1 MFSKALIATDLSP
14 VSFAVVKHLG
24 GLKALGTKDC
34 LLLQCLG
41 LGELPGIAFG
51 TIRDL
56 LISNL
61 AEQKRILEKQGF
73 RVKTEVV
80 MGSPQVEINKLAH
93 EKKYPL
99 VVVGSHGNTLASEIL
114 LGGVASAVIHH
125 AVKPTLLIRI
135 NIDNKKN
142 IHLSKSD
149 FLNHVLF
156 PTDFSKNADHAFEYL
171 QKIVESGAKRI
182 TLLHVQNKTRITP
195 HLVHRLAEFNKIDI
209 ARLEKMQKKLMS
221 KGKASIDIQVIS
233 GYPIV
238 EILRQS
244 KKNKVSLIAMG
255 SQGHGFV
262 SEIFLGSVS
271 HNVARNSKVPVLL
284 IPMTR

>member
-14 VSFAVVKHLG
+14 ASFAMVKRVG
-24 GLKALGTKDC
+24 GLKKFGTKDC

-41 LGELPGIAFG
+41 LGEIPGAAFG
-51 TIRDL
+51 MMKDFL
-56 LISNL
+56 ESNL
-61 AEQKRILEKQGF
+61 AEQKYILDKQGF
-73 RVKTEVV
+73 KVKTEVV
-80 MGSPQVEINKLAH
+80 MGSPQVEINKLAR
-93 EKKYPL
+93 EKKCSL
-99 VVVGSHGNTLASEIL
+99 VVVGSHGNTLTGEIL

-135 NIDNKKN
+135 NIDKKKG
-142 IHLSKSD
+142 IHLSRSD

-156 PTDFSKNADHAFEYL
+156 PTDFSKNADYAFKYL
-171 QKIVESGAKRI
+171 QEIVESGAKRV
-182 TLLHVQNKTRITP
+182 TLLHVQDKTRINP
-195 HLVHRLAEFNKIDI
+195 HLIHRLAEFNKIDM
-209 ARLEKMQKKLMS
+209 ARLEKMKEKLMS
-221 KGKASIDIQVIS
+221 KGNASIDIQVKN

-244 KKNKVSLIAMG
+244 KKNKVSLIAIG

-271 HNVARNSKVPVLL
+271 HNVARHSKVPVLL
-284 IPMTR
+284 IPMSR